1 MIPMI
6 QVMRKLAV
14 TAIAAASLLPV
25 QATAQYTFESKFGS
39 SGTQPGQFDAPRGVA
54 MDNSGQIVISESGNN
69 RIQICSD
76 TGSCT
81 AFGSFGLLSGEFDRP
96 RGVTVSSVG
105 NILIADRGN
114 ERIQECDASGTCTDF
129 DGSPP
134 LSLPFNSPRDVVTMP
149 DGRVVISDTNNDRI
163 VICDLD
169 ATTCTTFGSA
179 GTQPGQF
186 LEPTGVAVDSQ
197 GRIIIADRLNDR
209 IQICNETGTSCSAF
223 GSLGTSV
230 GQFFNPADVD
240 VDSNDRIV
248 IADRFN
254 SRIQVCTDGGSCSA
268 FGSPGMGDGQF
279 DEPWGVTVDANN
291 RIIVV
296 DSGNDRIQIFSEAS
310 SPDPVSIDSFT
321 ATPASI
327 QAGEATTLSWTV
339 SNATSCTASGDW
351 SGSKNASSGSE
362 PVTLN
367 TAGSYTF
374 NLDCSGDGDPD
385 TASVGVTV
393 SVTPPVVIDNLT
405 ATPANIQVGESTT
418 ISWNAQN
425 ATSCTASGGT
435 GAWGGAV
442 DPASGSIEIQIDQ
455 AGDYLFILACT
466 DGETS
471 DERSVMVGVTSVV
484 TPFSINAGLADAWYN
499 PETPGQGFLVIVL
512 PTYSYMFIAWFTFE
526 VEQPPESV
534 EAIIGDPAHRWITAG
549 GVYSGD
555 TVVLDVEITSEGVF
569 NQAEPEVPQ
578 APDGT
583 ITLTFHDCDTATAV
597 YDMPSAGLAGEIPIQ
612 RILGDNSELCELMA
626 DME

>member
-1 MIPMI
+1 M
-6 QVMRKLAV
+6 
-14 TAIAAASLLPV
+14 
-25 QATAQYTFESKFGS
+25 
-39 SGTQPGQFDAPRGVA
+39 
-54 MDNSGQIVISESGNN
+54 
-69 RIQICSD
+69 
-76 TGSCT
+76 
-81 AFGSFGLLSGEFDRP
+81 
-96 RGVTVSSVG
+96 
-105 NILIADRGN
+105 
-114 ERIQECDASGTCTDF
+114 
-129 DGSPP
+129 
-134 LSLPFNSPRDVVTMP
+134 
-149 DGRVVISDTNNDRI
+149 
-163 VICDLD
+163 
-169 ATTCTTFGSA
+169 
-179 GTQPGQF
+179 
-186 LEPTGVAVDSQ
+186 
-197 GRIIIADRLNDR
+197 
-209 IQICNETGTSCSAF
+209 
-223 GSLGTSV
+223 
-230 GQFFNPADVD
+230 
-240 VDSNDRIV
+240 
-248 IADRFN
+248 
-254 SRIQVCTDGGSCSA
+254 
-268 FGSPGMGDGQF
+268 
-279 DEPWGVTVDANN
+279 
-291 RIIVV
+291 
-296 DSGNDRIQIFSEAS
+296 
-310 SPDPVSIDSFT
+310 
-321 ATPASI
+321 
-327 QAGEATTLSWTV
+327 

-351 SGSKNASSGSE
+351 SGSKSASSGSE

-374 NLDCSGDGDPD
+374 NLDCSGDGDPDTASVGVTVTAVPAVSIDSFTATPASIQAGEATTLSWSVSNATSCTASGDWSGSKNASSGSEQVTLNTAGSYTFNLDCSGDGNPD

-455 AGDYLFILACT
+455 PGDYLFILACT

-471 DERSVMVGVTSVV
+471 DERSVMVGVTNVV

-569 NQAEPEVPQ
+569 NQDEPEVPQ